1 MASFAAKRG
10 MEMNRYDW
18 LLLAFRILLKS
29 GAIEKARELIIE
41 LETSDKA
48 GADKRKIVEEAI
60 LPKVKTGSVYVVR
73 ALIELL
79 IAQMKEK

>member
-1 MASFAAKRG
+1 